1 MGEKAEQSPLR
12 LGVSF
17 FLRWKEEYTF
27 VHKHIY
33 TDLAINEHTDLSVCE
48 LKKEK
53 KSKKEIW
60 GSKRI
65 KTKEKMRS

>member
-17 FLRWKEEYTF
+17 FQRWKEAYTF
-27 VHKHIY
+27 THKHIY
-33 TDLAINEHTDLSVCE
+33 WLSNRWAYRSICMWI
-48 LKKEK
+48 KEGK